1 MGVTELPSRNSY
13 NVTID
18 PSSTAE
24 PVSDPEIAEVIDL
37 VTGEIRPTNDFIRSF
52 RYDEVI
58 AERVRMRENL
68 KQDTPTHICVLCGT
82 PVYIVASPQKRF
94 FFRHTRE
101 DGTCRAQTRG
111 RLTEEQIRA
120 RKYHGLRESEAHK
133 RMKRRIERSLRADP
147 QFIPDSVQ
155 TEARWVDQQDPNAWR
170 RPDIQAATAERLFA
184 FEAQLSTTF
193 LDVVVSRRL
202 FYRDQGAVLVWVL
215 GSFSP
220 EYRRMTTDDLLF
232 SNNANVF
239 VVDEET
245 TTLSEEAK
253 RFMLRCHFRRP
264 ALENGSIVDQWDE
277 AVISFHEL
285 TQDLLNQRLFYFNYE
300 GQRRVLDEQ
309 SHQPLRN
316 ELVAFWTEAMTPH
329 LDGTPERLENWR
341 QIRERYNAIGIQLPD
356 HPSGDSSFR
365 AMMHGVLSAVHGRPI
380 GWQFDHLIQVAHQ
393 LAQLHT
399 EVLLAFG
406 YALEKSGHKPLFDSQ
421 DVTGK
426 WKRKLREFAPL
437 LKSRDP
443 RYMPNATWLPVLSFL
458 YPEVAAALKN
468 FVERGQ

>member
-1 MGVTELPSRNSY
+1 MGLTELPPRSGY

-37 VTGEIRPTNDFIRSF
+37 VTGEIRATGDFIRSF
-52 RYDEVI
+52 RYGEVI
-58 AERVRMRENL
+58 AERVRVRENL
-68 KQDTPTHICVLCGT
+68 KQDTPTHICSLCGT

-101 DGTCRAQTRG
+101 DGTCRAQTRD

-133 RMKRRIERSLRADP
+133 RIKRLIERSLRADP
-147 QFIPDSVQ
+147 KFIPDSIQ
-155 TEARWVDQQDPNAWR
+155 TEARWVDQQDSNAWR
-170 RPDIQAATAERLFA
+170 RPDVQAATAECLFA

-202 FYRDQGAVLVWVL
+202 FYRDQGALLVWVL

-245 TTLSEEAK
+245 AALSEEAK
-253 RFMLRCHFRRP
+253 CFMLRCHFRRP
-264 ALENGSIVDQWDE
+264 SLEAGSVIDNWDE

-285 TQDLLNQRLFYFNYE
+285 TRDLPNQRLFHFDYE
-300 GQRRVLDEQ
+300 GERRVLDEQ
-309 SHQPLRN
+309 SRQPLRD
-316 ELVAFWTEAMTPH
+316 ELVAFWIEAMTPH
-329 LDGTPERLENWR
+329 LDGTPERLESWR
-341 QIRERYNAIGIQLPD
+341 RIRERYEGIGISLPD

-365 AMMHGVLSAVHGRPI
+365 AMMHGVLSAVHGRPV

-393 LAQLHT
+393 LAQLHP

-421 DVTGK
+421 DTTGK

-443 RYMPNATWLPVLSFL
+443 RYMPNAAWLPILSFL
-458 YPEVAAALKN
+458 YPEVAASLKS
-468 FVERGQ
+468 FVDRGQ